1 MNQID
6 TSKKNIELISKHGM
20 VEFKKDAWETSN
32 SKSRGKMLKS
42 LFRQKSFFEIRNEN
56 VFNLLGHSTCY
67 IDYEDQPC
75 YEIIFDEKY
84 YFLVFYVYHST
95 DKVGTISNIRF
106 FERD

>member
-6 TSKKNIELISKHGM
+6 TSKKNIDLISKHGM
-20 VEFKKDAWETSN
+20 VEFKKDVWKTSN
-32 SKSRGKMLKS
+32 SESRGKMLKS
-42 LFRQKSFFEIRNEN
+42 LFRQESFVGSRNEN
-56 VFNLLGHSTCY
+56 VFNLLGLSTCY

-95 DKVGTISNIRF
+95 DKAGTISNIRF